1 MPLMNMMPRQCI
13 DMPAYLLFVQSCM
26 QVLDGV
32 EQVCTKATA
41 LHRYWQLI
49 DESSQF
55 MVDVPPP
62 PISADGEPELCVVCR
77 YVYGLLLLRLLI
89 TLGCCSKVHLVAYQ
103 GPMLGRAIL
112 NESRIMWMMHA
123 VRP

>member
-1 MPLMNMMPRQCI
+1 
-13 DMPAYLLFVQSCM
+13 M

-62 PISADGEPELCVVCR
+62 PSSADGEPELCVVCR
-77 YVYGLLLLRLLI
+77 YVYGLLLLRLLVA
-89 TLGCCSKVHLVAYQ
+89 LSCCSKAHLVAYQ
-103 GPMLGRAIL
+103 GLMFDRAFFQ
-112 NESRIMWMMHA
+112 RIMWWWCTQ
-123 VRP
+123 